1 MTDLDVLREGDA
13 REVGMDPVRVEMAR
27 RLLRRHVQDGNT
39 PTLVA
44 VVARHGVVVL
54 AEALGQRGPGLG
66 PVEVDDPTNVA
77 SISKPVT
84 AALVMMLAEDGV
96 LSVNHPVTDYV
107 PDMPRDGND
116 RVLLSHLLTHTSGF
130 DGEAMASASLQRV
143 RSGDYPPCP
152 PHRDFTSHLELV
164 TSWDTPRS
172 WDVGSRMVYC
182 DLNFSLLAEVLRRVS
197 GESLD
202 ALARRRLFEPLGM
215 VNSGFV
221 LDEDQARRRI
231 RRGPD
236 VPGGQALFSEASW
249 FPGLET
255 PEFAA
260 LQDGASGLKSSASD
274 LAIFAQMLLNGGIYG
289 GERVLSPVSVAAMT
303 RNQTPGI
310 PVEIFGQ
317 RWLESGWG
325 FGLSVNVGQRWAYWT
340 SGFASLG
347 SFGHGGWGGS
357 IFGADPTTGVV
368 MVVFEIATNMNEY
381 GETPS
386 CVNDRLEGVIY
397 SALLD

>member
-1 MTDLDVLREGDA
+1 VTDLGVLREG
-13 REVGMDPVRVEMAR
+13 RPSEVEMDPARVELAR
-27 RLLRRHVQDGNT
+27 RLLRRHVDDGHT

-44 VVARHGVVVL
+44 IVARHGVVVL

-66 PVEVDDPTNVA
+66 PVATDDPTNVA
-77 SISKPVT
+77 SISKPIT

-96 LSVNHPVTDYV
+96 LSVNRPVVDYV
-107 PDMPRDGND
+107 PDMPRAGND

-130 DGEAMASASLQRV
+130 DGEVMGPASLQRV

-152 PHRDFTSHLELV
+152 PHRDVTSHLDLV
-164 TSWDTPRS
+164 TNWDTPRS

-182 DLNFSLLAEVLRRVS
+182 DLNFSLLGEVLRRVS

-221 LDEDQARRRI
+221 LDEDQDRRRI

-236 VPGGQALFSEASW
+236 VPGGQALLSEDSW
-249 FPGLET
+249 FPGFET

-260 LQDGASGLKSSASD
+260 LQDGAVGLKSSATD
-274 LAIFAQMLLNGGIYG
+274 LVIFAQMLLNGGSYG
-289 GERVLSPVSVAAMT
+289 GERVLSPASVAAMT

-310 PVEIFGQ
+310 PVEVFGQ

-325 FGLSVNVGQRWAYWT
+325 YGLSVNVGQRWAYWT

-357 IFGADPTTGVV
+357 IFGADPTTGVAMAV
-368 MVVFEIATNMNEY
+368 LEIATTMNEY

-386 CVNDRLEGVIY
+386 CVNDRFEAVIY
-397 SALLD
+397 SSLVD